1 MFAAHSFVISPPSCC
16 NGWPARQTA
25 TAQPAATYHYSTT
38 PQYQFDHPMDNSENK
53 LSPFYSDK
61 LYSTSLHTS
70 ISQLSAS
77 ILQLLSIKLIS
88 YPITLYSQQQDSI
101 SHRSPSLCPLPYL
114 ISQLRDQQSIDCQQ
128 NIKTVRSI
136 PFKIHIQQMIENTQM
151 APPGQNLAV
160 QG

>member
-1 MFAAHSFVISPPSCC
+1 MCLPPLVGRCMPPETPLPQFLRPTGQHPLTSTAPVDRPCELLAAHL
-16 NGWPARQTA
+16 
-25 TAQPAATYHYSTT
+25 AASYHYSTT

-88 YPITLYSQQQDSI
+88 YPITLYSQQQDSS
-101 SHRSPSLCPLPYL
+101 SHRSPSLCLLPYNF
-114 ISQLRDQQSIDCQQ
+114 I
-128 NIKTVRSI
+128 
-136 PFKIHIQQMIENTQM
+136 
-151 APPGQNLAV
+151 
-160 QG
+160 